1 MSDSF
6 GQLDNRPSIVL
17 EDTLNKVHAV
27 FVLPG
32 TCKMHQI
39 TVVSSL
45 TFTGIQKGAIYT
57 PQS

>member
-1 MSDSF
+1 MSNLF

-17 EDTLNKVHAV
+17 EDTLKKVHTV
-27 FVLPG
+27 FILPG

-45 TFTGIQKGAIYT
+45 TFTGIQKGVIYT
-57 PQS
+57 PES